1 MGYIFRTYNHKYKT
15 MSRPRFIY
23 RRASRKSAATTHA
36 TASKQGSAFF
46 DFGQSEQSFF
56 SGKTQES
63 AQLNRKCSSCDN
75 DEKKVQKKEESSSEN
90 PASNEVSAKV
100 KAIQGGESLPSK
112 TKSFFEAKLNA
123 DLSKVRIHNSDEAN
137 LLATRIGAKAFT
149 YKNNIAFK
157 NGEYKPESVEGKHL
171 LAHELTHVI
180 QQGNSN
186 GIFREAQPDRRE
198 EARGRA
204 PRRDFNPEL
213 GDFCTPYPS
222 YYEALRASIIMHA
235 VLLPA
240 AAALFGPTVA
250 NLWRKYLSRR
260 KGDSLSPE
268 TFMPGSDISNRFTNA
283 KVTENRQIDLLNIA
297 QSNIGRLPVIP
308 PYTWTPLPLALFVSA
323 GDINFPINFNNP
335 FDTPGHIAGGV
346 GSSDAGPDWRRSL
359 GNLLFYRMTNDKGE
373 TTKLIIR
380 SGIDFWVFDAM
391 DFCPGDPGSGLEQNL
406 TIPLSRLEASN
417 WAYDVPLLVN
427 FPGPS
432 ASREIQGN
440 QLNTLF
446 PPNLS
451 DSQRRERALPPR
463 IQVPSVRSIRR

>member
-1 MGYIFRTYNHKYKT
+1 
-15 MSRPRFIY
+15 MSRPHFIY
-23 RRASRKSAATTHA
+23 RRTARKSSATTRA
-36 TASKQGSAFF
+36 AASKQTSSFF
-46 DFGQSEQSFF
+46 DFGGGEQSFF
-56 SGKTQES
+56 SGKSQES
-63 AQLNRKCSSCDN
+63 DKINRKCEACEN
-75 DEKKVQKKEESSSEN
+75 EEKKVHKKEDASSGNSAN
-90 PASNEVSAKV
+90 NDVSAKV
-100 KAIQGGESLPSK
+100 QALQGGETLPSK

-123 DLSKVRIHNSDEAN
+123 DLSKVRIHNNNDAS
-137 LLATRIGAKAFT
+137 LLALTIGARAFT
-149 YKNNIAFK
+149 YKNYIVFNK
-157 NGEYKPESVEGKHL
+157 GEYNPESAEGKHL
-171 LAHELTHVI
+171 LAHELTHVV

-186 GIFREAQPDRRE
+186 GIFRETQPDRRE

-222 YYEALRASIIMHA
+222 YYEALRASITMHA

-268 TFMPGSDISNRFTNA
+268 TFMPGSEISNRFTNA
-283 KVTENRQIDLLNIA
+283 KVTENRQTDLLNIA
-297 QSNIGRLPVIP
+297 QSNLSRLPVIP

-323 GDINFPINFNNP
+323 GDLNFPINFNNP

-346 GSSDAGPDWRRSL
+346 GSSDAGPDWRMSL
-359 GNLLFYRMTNDKGE
+359 GNLLFYRMTDDKGE

-427 FPGPS
+427 FPGPA

-446 PPNLS
+446 PPNPT

-463 IQVPSVRSIRR
+463 AQQPSVRGIRR

>member
-1 MGYIFRTYNHKYKT
+1 
-15 MSRPRFIY
+15 MSTPRFIY
-23 RRASRKSAATTHA
+23 RRAARKSSATTHA
-36 TASKQGSAFF
+36 AASKQASSFF
-46 DFGQSEQSFF
+46 DFVPSEQSFF
-56 SGKTQES
+56 SRRTQES
-63 AQLNRKCSSCDN
+63 AKINRKCDTCEKED
-75 DEKKVQKKEESSSEN
+75 KKVHKKEEANSGNSAN
-90 PASNEVSAKV
+90 PDVSAKIQ
-100 KAIQGGESLPSK
+100 ALQGGAALPSK
-112 TKSFFEAKLNA
+112 TRSFFEAKLNA
-123 DLSKVRIHNSDEAN
+123 DLTKVHIHNNNEAN
-137 LLATRIGAKAFT
+137 LLASMVGARAFT
-149 YKNNIAFK
+149 YKNNIVFNK
-157 NGEYKPESVEGKHL
+157 GEYNPDSVEGKHL
-171 LAHELTHVI
+171 LAHELTHVV

-186 GIFREAQPDRRE
+186 GIFREVQPDRRE
-198 EARGRA
+198 ETRGRA

-222 YYEALRASIIMHA
+222 YYEALRASITMHA

-250 NLWRKYLSRR
+250 TLWRKYLSRR

-283 KVTENRQIDLLNIA
+283 KVTENRQVDLLNIA
-297 QSNIGRLPVIP
+297 QSNLSRLPVIP

-346 GSSDAGPDWRRSL
+346 GSSDAGPDWRMSL
-359 GNLLFYRMTNDKGE
+359 GNLLFYRMTDEKGE

-391 DFCPGDPGSGLEQNL
+391 DFCPGDPGSGLEQKL

-451 DSQRRERALPPR
+451 DSQRRERALPPG
-463 IQVPSVRSIRR
+463 IQRPSVRGIRR

>member
-1 MGYIFRTYNHKYKT
+1 
-15 MSRPRFIY
+15 MSKPRFIY
-23 RRASRKSAATTHA
+23 RRAARKSSSTTHA
-36 TASKQGSAFF
+36 AASKQTSSFF
-46 DFGQSEQSFF
+46 DFGQSELSFF

-63 AQLNRKCSSCDN
+63 AKINRKCDTCEKED
-75 DEKKVQKKEESSSEN
+75 KKVHKKEDTSTGN
-90 PASNEVSAKV
+90 LATPEVMGKV
-100 KAIQGGESLPSK
+100 QALQGGAALPTK
-112 TKSFFEAKLNA
+112 TNSFFESRLNA
-123 DLSKVRIHNSDEAN
+123 SLSQVRIHNNSEAGQ
-137 LLATRIGAKAFT
+137 LATSLGAKAFT
-149 YKNNIAFK
+149 YKNNIVFNK
-157 NGEYKPESVEGKHL
+157 GEYNPESAEGKHL
-171 LAHELTHVI
+171 LAHELTHVVQ
-180 QQGNSN
+180 QQGSD
-186 GIFREAQPDRRE
+186 GIFRETQPDRRE
-198 EARGRA
+198 DARSRA
-204 PRRDFNPEL
+204 PRRDFSPEL

-222 YYEALRASIIMHA
+222 YYQALRASITMHA

-268 TFMPGSDISNRFTNA
+268 TFLPGSDISNRFTNA

-297 QSNIGRLPVIP
+297 QSNLSRLPVIP
-308 PYTWTPLPLALFVSA
+308 PYTWTPVPLALFISA

-346 GSSDAGPDWRRSL
+346 GSSDAGPDWRMSL
-359 GNLLFYRMTNDKGE
+359 GSLLFYRMTDDKGE

-417 WAYDVPLLVN
+417 WAYDVPILVN
-427 FPGPS
+427 FPGPA
-432 ASREIQGN
+432 ASREILGD

-446 PPNLS
+446 PPNS
-451 DSQRRERALPPR
+451 DDSQRRERALPPR
-463 IQVPSVRSIRR
+463 PQMPSIRGNRR